1 MRNDQTTRP
10 MSKSPL
16 RIERTARR
24 IAERALPRY
33 SSKYSPQRFT
43 QAQLFA
49 CLVLRQFFRTDYR
62 GLVALLEDFPELRRA
77 LKLKCLPHYSTLCY
91 AQHRLMRSARIRAL
105 QRELLRAVPAS
116 QRATAIADAT
126 GLETRHVSRY
136 YVERQGKRSGRRR
149 FPKLSLLA
157 EAESHL
163 IAGAHL
169 SLGPSQDSPQL
180 HPALKE
186 AASHRRFDRL
196 LADAAY
202 DAEHNPV
209 LARQTLGI
217 RSTVSP
223 INRRNHGRKWPK
235 TRYRRQMRKRFFKRI
250 YRQRAQVESVISR
263 HKRLLGATLRAR
275 TWRTQKQECLV
286 RILTHNVMILQAT

>member
-1 MRNDQTTRP
+1 

-16 RIERTARR
+16 RIARTARR

-49 CLVLRQFFRTDYR
+49 CLVLRQFFRTV
-62 GLVALLEDFPELRRA
+62 VALLEDFPELRRA

-105 QRELLRAVPAS
+105 QRELLQTVPAS
-116 QRATAIADAT
+116 QRATALADAT
-126 GLETRHVSRY
+126 GLETRPVSRY

-163 IAGAHL
+163 IAGAHI

-180 HPALKE
+180 RPALKE

-202 DAEHNPV
+202 DAEHNHV

-217 RSTVSP
+217 RLTVIP
-223 INRRNHGRKWPK
+223 INRRNHRRKWPK
-235 TRYRRQMRKRFFKRI
+235 TRYRRQMRKRFFKRV
-250 YRQRAQVESVISR
+250 YRQRAHVESIISR

-286 RILTHNVMILQAT
+286 RILTHNVMILRAA